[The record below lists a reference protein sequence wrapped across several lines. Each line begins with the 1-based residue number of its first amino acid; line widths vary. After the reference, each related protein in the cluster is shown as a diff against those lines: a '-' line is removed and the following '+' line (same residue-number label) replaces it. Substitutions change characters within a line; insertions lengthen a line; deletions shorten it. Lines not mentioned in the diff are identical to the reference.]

1 MGARIVSDALLIK
14 RSDFL
19 EGFLFGAA
27 TAAYQIEGS
36 SFGNAGPNHWD
47 TFGATPGNTANAET
61 GAIACDHY
69 HLWEDD
75 LDLMAAAGFDAYRFS
90 TSWPR
95 ILPEGQGAVNAE
107 GLDFYDRL
115 VDGILAR
122 GMTPSLTL
130 YHWDMPSAL
139 AVQGGWTNR
148 DVAGWLA
155 DYAEVVFDRLGD
167 RVDMFATI
175 NEPWCVAWL
184 SHFIGAH
191 APGLR
196 DIHAAAH
203 AMHHVLLAHATTMQ
217 ALKAKGAKDVGI
229 VLNFETATP
238 ASDTPADIAAAALG
252 DAIYN
257 RWFIEAIA
265 TGTYPAEA
273 LFGLAPHM
281 PKDWEAD
288 MDAISQPLDWLGVN
302 YYTRSHY
309 QHAADTPWP
318 SYQMVEGPLPKT
330 DMNWEIRPE
339 GLSEFLIW
347 LSEGPAKGLPLYVTE
362 NGMAEDDHLENGA
375 VNDPVRMSFIDG
387 HLNAARTAVD
397 AGVDLRGFFYWSLL
411 DNYEWAFGY
420 DKRFGLVHVDYTT
433 QTRTPKAS
441 FHALAEALKR

>member
-1 MGARIVSDALLIK
+1 
-14 RSDFL
+14 
-19 EGFLFGAA
+19 
-27 TAAYQIEGS
+27 
-36 SFGNAGPNHWD
+36 
-47 TFGATPGNTANAET
+47 
-61 GAIACDHY
+61 
-69 HLWEDD
+69 
-75 LDLMAAAGFDAYRFS
+75 
-90 TSWPR
+90 
-95 ILPEGQGAVNAE
+95 
-107 GLDFYDRL
+107 
-115 VDGILAR
+115 
-122 GMTPSLTL
+122 
-130 YHWDMPSAL
+130 
-139 AVQGGWTNR
+139 
-148 DVAGWLA
+148 
-155 DYAEVVFDRLGD
+155 
-167 RVDMFATI
+167 
-175 NEPWCVAWL
+175 
-184 SHFIGAH
+184 
-191 APGLR
+191 
-196 DIHAAAH
+196 
-203 AMHHVLLAHATTMQ
+203 
-217 ALKAKGAKDVGI
+217 
-229 VLNFETATP
+229 
-238 ASDTPADIAAAALG
+238 
-252 DAIYN
+252 
-257 RWFIEAIA
+257 
-265 TGTYPAEA
+265 
-273 LFGLAPHM
+273 
-281 PKDWEAD
+281 